1 MTFSCSTMYMEEAK
15 NFSESKF
22 IFPGKNILSG
32 AFAPSRHRE
41 ACFFPSAS
49 CLRMIFQQNL
59 EISLFTAKANLFA
72 THASDWPI
80 HGCDS
85 FKICVEQEGPDVEES
100 RHPAQESPRQQHTAI
115 RSEQDLA

>member
-1 MTFSCSTMYMEEAK
+1 MNPSLFFQVRIFSPVHLTLHGTGRHAFSLLLVFKDDFSAK
-15 NFSESKF
+15 
-22 IFPGKNILSG
+22 L
-32 AFAPSRHRE
+32 
-41 ACFFPSAS
+41 
-49 CLRMIFQQNL
+49 L

-100 RHPAQESPRQQHTAI
+100 RPPAQESPRQQHTAI
-115 RSEQDLA
+115 RLEQDLA